1 VLDDHVGGQ
10 RGPGHE
16 EARVLHGPAETLR
29 VAVHAQVLDH
39 RDQRPELAGAEVL
52 DQAEIQ
58 EGDPAAAVEQVVPRM
73 RVAVEGVRLVQAAE
87 HEPVDGLGGQIAF
100 GL

>member
-1 VLDDHVGGQ
+1 VLHDHVRGQ
-10 RGPGHE
+10 RGRGHQ
-16 EARVLHGPAETLR
+16 EARVFHGPAEALR
-29 VAVHAQVLDH
+29 VTVHAQVLDH

-58 EGDPAAAVEQVVPRM
+58 EGDPAAAMEQVVSRM

-87 HEPVDGLGGQIAF
+87 HEPIDGLGGQVAF